1 MNELA
6 CIENDG
12 FYSSLK
18 VDTHEQRV
26 AFYNATSAPDEQL
39 RDHINEVLY
48 IRDVCAEPVDV
59 TDDKT
64 GEVRR
69 AVRVIMVDVNGVSYS
84 TLSAGIYNS
93 LKRVFGIF
101 GAPTWE
107 NGLALKVKQMN
118 SRERQVLT
126 LVAV

>member
-6 CIENDG
+6 CIENNG

-18 VDTHEQRV
+18 VDTHDQRV

-39 RDHINEVLY
+39 RDHINEILY
-48 IRDVCAEPVDV
+48 IRDVYAEPVEV
-59 TDDKT
+59 NDDQS
-64 GEVRR
+64 GEVRK

-84 TLSAGIYNS
+84 TLSAGIFNS

-101 GAPTWE
+101 GEPTWE

-118 SRERQVLT
+118 IRERQVLT
-126 LVAV
+126 LVAI